1 MKDLGYTMMPQS
13 AVGAVLFIGMTLV
26 RRRRRR

>member
-1 MKDLGYTMMPQS
+1 MKDLGYTMVSSVPG
-13 AVGAVLFIGMTLV
+13 AAVLFIGMMLV